1 MISDQTWSRTLNQNC
16 QKGLKL
22 FCFIRMCFHSQKLV
36 ENWKYEKMT
45 RGQKHKSILGQRM
58 SENSYFLSPK
68 CQRKSC
74 VNQNMKT
81 RLRRYSLDA
90 LDFMS
95 SEKVSKFLHVKKFI
109 NGLKSRSNRSI
120 EIWIQIL
127 LFGPPIFHLKC

>member
-1 MISDQTWSRTLNQNC
+1 MFLRFSHIFFKNR
-16 QKGLKL
+16 LKSTK
-22 FCFIRMCFHSQKLV
+22 FV
-36 ENWKYEKMT
+36 KMP
-45 RGQKHKSILGQRM
+45 RGQKNRSTLGQRM

-68 CQRKSC
+68 CQRKSGA
-74 VNQNMKT
+74 NENMKT

-120 EIWIQIL
+120 EIWIQN
-127 LFGPPIFHLKC
+127 LFSPNGSVCTDVGDSVQCFNWSLTS

>member
-1 MISDQTWSRTLNQNC
+1 MP
-16 QKGLKL
+16 
-22 FCFIRMCFHSQKLV
+22 
-36 ENWKYEKMT
+36 
-45 RGQKHKSILGQRM
+45 RGQKNRSTLGQRM

-68 CQRKSC
+68 CQRKSG
-74 VNQNMKT
+74 VNENMKT

-120 EIWIQIL
+120 EIWIQN
-127 LFGPPIFHLKC
+127 LFSPNGSVCTDVGDSVTYTFRLHPSATLM

>member
-1 MISDQTWSRTLNQNC
+1 MP
-16 QKGLKL
+16 
-22 FCFIRMCFHSQKLV
+22 
-36 ENWKYEKMT
+36 
-45 RGQKHKSILGQRM
+45 RGQKNRSTLGQRM

-68 CQRKSC
+68 CQRKSGA
-74 VNQNMKT
+74 NENMKT

-120 EIWIQIL
+120 EIWIQN
-127 LFGPPIFHLKC
+127 LFLPNGSVCTDVGDGVECWRHF

>member
-1 MISDQTWSRTLNQNC
+1 MP
-16 QKGLKL
+16 
-22 FCFIRMCFHSQKLV
+22 
-36 ENWKYEKMT
+36 
-45 RGQKHKSILGQRM
+45 RGQKNRSTLGQRM

-68 CQRKSC
+68 CQRKSG
-74 VNQNMKT
+74 VNENMKT

-120 EIWIQIL
+120 EIWIQNS
-127 LFGPPIFHLKC
+127 FSRHGPRLMDVGPLGVGAARTSSSLGPYTRGDGYW